1 LANQVIDLKHKLD
14 AEKDTVRDLSEQL
27 ENPELHPNRTDLGGE
42 DPDSEALQA
51 KI

>member
-1 LANQVIDLKHKLD
+1 VIDLKHKLD